1 MKSFNNIKALSLTFA
16 FLMLLQSCTVYHSAP
31 STLEEAVSSADK
43 VKIKSPDF
51 EVYKFSNISFLN
63 GNIYG
68 LAKKKSSTAK
78 ALSNQITVKTSD
90 QNNVRILL
98 TEQNVLSYHLKNRTG
113 STLVTIAVPVV
124 IVGALV
130 GIGYV
135 AADNVSV
142 DLNLGD

>member
-1 MKSFNNIKALSLTFA
+1 MNSFNNIKALSLIFA
-16 FLMLLQSCTVYHSAP
+16 FLMLLQSCTVYHSTP

-51 EVYKFSNISFLN
+51 EVYKFSNISYLD

-142 DLNLGD
+142 DLNLSN

>member
-1 MKSFNNIKALSLTFA
+1 
-16 FLMLLQSCTVYHSAP
+16 MLLQSCTVYHSAP

-43 VKIKSPDF
+43 VKIKSPDY
-51 EVYKFSNISFLN
+51 EVYKFSNISFLD

-68 LAKKKSSTAK
+68 LAKKKSSTAR
-78 ALSNQITVKTSD
+78 ALSNQIMVKTSD
-90 QNNVRILL
+90 QKNVRILL
-98 TEQNVLSYHLKNRTG
+98 TELNVSSYHLKNRTG

-135 AADNVSV
+135 VADNVTVGFSLS
-142 DLNLGD
+142 D

>member
-1 MKSFNNIKALSLTFA
+1 MNSFNNIKALSLIFT

-51 EVYKFSNISFLN
+51 EVYKFSNISFLD

-113 STLVTIAVPVV
+113 STLATIAVPVV

-135 AADNVSV
+135 ATDNVAV
-142 DLNLGD
+142 GLNLGD

>member
-1 MKSFNNIKALSLTFA
+1 MNSFNNIKALSLIFA
-16 FLMLLQSCTVYHSAP
+16 FLMLLQSCTVYHSTP

-51 EVYKFSNISFLN
+51 EVYKFSNISYLD

-113 STLVTIAVPVV
+113 STLVTIALPVV

-142 DLNLGD
+142 DLNLSN